1 MSLDKGFC
9 WKGGLL
15 LLQCV
20 FGAGQS
26 CSVCSAGYILP
37 PQLSWLWKGTIGNT
51 LSNLVLHR
59 SVSAPQCIT
68 KDKSAEHRIQK
79 AGQEDHPLWVVPLW
93 F

>member
-1 MSLDKGFC
+1 MGLSKGFC
-9 WKGGLL
+9 WKGSLL

-26 CSVCSAGYILP
+26 CLVCCAGYILP
-37 PQLSWLWKGTIGNT
+37 PHLSWLWKGTIGNT
-51 LSNLVLHR
+51 LSNLDLHR

-68 KDKSAEHRIQK
+68 NAKSAEHKIQK
-79 AGQEDHPLWVVPLW
+79 AEQEDHQLWVDPFW